1 MSRMQRGRCF
11 SPGETPRQKAGASS
25 AAPRD
30 ESADAGVP
38 GGVYLCQVN
47 DGLSCGACCGLYNL
61 QEADEDR
68 LQQML
73 QQRTETFA
81 RTPRQIEALTEF
93 GRTVTE
99 DLGDRSPIPGFHHCP
114 FLGLIGENAA
124 RVGCLLH
131 PLADGNGGI
140 DFRGLSHYGG
150 MACRVYF
157 CPSHETLAPAWKK
170 IVQKTAG
177 DWYLYGL
184 VITED
189 ELLAEFFGAIEE
201 AIGRSLREEDI
212 AEDPACAAA
221 LRQFFR
227 LKCTWPHRPADIPGP
242 VNYFFN
248 DRQKTRPA
256 VAYPPSC
263 SRPSPYDAMLRALG
277 SAFPTEDSLREA
289 EQQIR
294 GPLSCIV
301 DRLVD
306 KIASR

>member
-1 MSRMQRGRCF
+1 
-11 SPGETPRQKAGASS
+11 
-25 AAPRD
+25 
-30 ESADAGVP
+30 
-38 GGVYLCQVN
+38 VN

-68 LQQML
+68 LQQIL
-73 QQRTETFA
+73 QQRTEAFA
-81 RTPRQIEALTEF
+81 CTPRRIDALTEF
-93 GRTVTE
+93 GRKITE
-99 DLGDRSPIPGFHHCP
+99 RLGDRPPIPGFHHCP

-131 PLADGNGGI
+131 PLSDGNGGV

-189 ELLAEFFGAIEE
+189 ELLGGFFGAVEE

-212 AEDPACAAA
+212 AEDPVCAAA
-221 LRQFFR
+221 LRKFFH
-227 LKCTWPHRPADIPGP
+227 LKCNWPHRPRQIAGP

-248 DRQKTRPA
+248 DRQRTRPA

-263 SRPSPYDAMLRALG
+263 SRPSPCDSMLRALG
-277 SAFPTEDSLREA
+277 SAFHTEDSLREA
-289 EQQIR
+289 EERIR
-294 GPLSCIV
+294 QPISIISE
-301 DRLVD
+301 R
-306 KIASR
+306 IRNRSQR

>member
-1 MSRMQRGRCF
+1 MNRMQRGRCF
-11 SPGETPRQKAGASS
+11 SPGENRRQEAEASKS
-25 AAPRD
+25 VPSSEPAAT
-30 ESADAGVP
+30 GVP
-38 GGVYLCQVN
+38 GGVYLCQVD

-73 QQRTETFA
+73 QQRTEAFA
-81 RTPRQIEALTEF
+81 RTSRQIEALSDF
-93 GRTVTE
+93 GRKITQ

-114 FLGLIGENAA
+114 FLGLIGEDRT

-131 PLADGNGGI
+131 PLGQGNDGV

-170 IVQKTAG
+170 VVQKTAG

-189 ELLAEFFGAIEE
+189 ELLAGFFGAIEE
-201 AIGRSLREEDI
+201 AIGRPLREEDM
-212 AEDPACAAA
+212 AEDPVCASA
-221 LRQFFR
+221 LRKFYR
-227 LKCTWPHRPADIPGP
+227 LKCNWPHRPRQIAGP

-248 DRQKTRPA
+248 DRQRTRPA
-256 VAYPPSC
+256 VVYPPSC
-263 SRPSPYDAMLRALG
+263 SRPSPYDAIFRALG
-277 SAFPTEDSLREA
+277 SAFHTEDSLREA

-294 GPLSCIV
+294 GPMSCIA
-301 DRLVD
+301 DRL
-306 KIASR
+306 SGT